1 MRINYL
7 NHMGDDLTVVNAA
20 RVSMDKW
27 SDELTDKDVRL
38 IGYLATHNHWTPF
51 AHPQIQY
58 RVTAPIF
65 IARQWFRHT
74 VGIARNEVSRRYV
87 DDVPEC
93 WSPETVRARPEG
105 SIKQGSSGEHEHSDV
120 FAYGMKSQMEQA
132 ANFYEG
138 LVDEGVAPEQAR
150 AILPQ
155 GAYTQWVE
163 TASLAAVTRICRQRI
178 DAHAQAEIRELAEQL
193 EAVAENLFPHS
204 MAALMEG

>member
-38 IGYLATHNHWTPF
+38 IGYLANHNHWTPF

-65 IARQWFRHT
+65 IARQWSRHT

-93 WSPETVRARPEG
+93 WAPETVRARPDG
-105 SIKQGSSGEHEHSDV
+105 SIKQGSGGEHEASDHWRESMRSV
-120 FAYGMKSQMEQA
+120 
-132 ANFYEG
+132 
-138 LVDEGVAPEQAR
+138 VDEAMAAYSFAIEDGVAPEQAR

-155 GAYTQWVE
+155 GAYTQWIE
-163 TASLAAVTRICRQRI
+163 TASLAAVARICQQRI
-178 DAHAQAEIRELAEQL
+178 DAHAQVEIRELAEQL

-204 MAALMEG
+204 MAALME

>member
-38 IGYLATHNHWTPF
+38 IHYLATHGHWTPF

-65 IARQWFRHT
+65 IARQWYRHT

-87 DDVPEC
+87 DDAPEC
-93 WSPETVRARPEG
+93 WAPEAVRARPEG
-105 SIKQGSSGEHEHSDV
+105 SIKQGSGGEHDESKGYAALMRDD
-120 FAYGMKSQMEQA
+120 MEQA
-132 ANFYEG
+132 VANYEE
-138 LVDEGVAPEQAR
+138 LIKEGVAPEQAR

-155 GAYTQWVE
+155 GAYTQWIE
-163 TASLAAVTRICRQRI
+163 TASLAAVARICRQRM
-178 DAHAQAEIRELAEQL
+178 DGHAQAEIQELAEQL
-193 EAVAENLFPHS
+193 HGVAESLFPHS
-204 MAALMEG
+204 MAALME